1 MDECRGN
8 LNRLQVYFQTVDW
21 HDVSG
26 VDRSFVKNMNNKTSS
41 GAYAC
46 YSNTVA
52 PILLSVVIP
61 TSDAFRDGKFPDLLS
76 QISKQSFKDYEIIVL
91 KGDSRQGRAIN
102 TGASIAQGKYL
113 MTLDDDT
120 SLPDEE
126 TFVKLIDVMDEHPD
140 IGMAGGNNTI
150 PANVSHLVRKV
161 MQEIPRRSWNPV
173 TKITDSDLAEH
184 PCLIMRTEEF
194 KEVGG
199 ENELIPRGLDP
210 YLRQVFR
217 HNGKRVVLAPN
228 VIYHHLPPDSLRKLV
243 KQFFRNGRQAAFV
256 NKHYPQ
262 WVIET
267 PANHGDFIPQRSIPY
282 RALRYSVR
290 LIRSLFT
297 NKPIRFLCEISYLLG
312 YIYAFLANRSSSPE
326 STPAQFKK
334 EG

>member
-1 MDECRGN
+1 MSKLEIDI
-8 LNRLQVYFQTVDW
+8 QTVDW
-21 HDVSG
+21 HDVST
-26 VDRSFVKNMNNKTSS
+26 VDRSFVKNKNNRISS
-41 GAYAC
+41 GTYAC
-46 YSNTVA
+46 YPNTVA
-52 PILLSVVIP
+52 PALLSVVIP

-76 QISKQSFKDYEIIVL
+76 QICKQSYKDYEIIVL

-126 TFVKLIDVMDEHPD
+126 TFSKLIDVMDKHPE

-150 PANVSHLVRKV
+150 PANASRLVRKV

-173 TKITDSDLAEH
+173 TEITDSDLAEH
-184 PCLIMRTEEF
+184 PCLIMRTKEF

-217 HNGKRVVLAPN
+217 QNGKRVVLAPD

-256 NKHYPQ
+256 NRHYPQ

-267 PANHGDFIPQRSIPY
+267 PANHGNFIPQRSIPF
-282 RALRYSVR
+282 RALRFPVR
-290 LIRSLFT
+290 LLIALLT
-297 NKPIRFLCEISYLLG
+297 IKPIRFLCEFSYMLG
-312 YIYAFLANRSSSPE
+312 FINAFLTDRTSYS
-326 STPAQFKK
+326 
-334 EG
+334 